1 MSEWETERSVPG
13 KATEPFPEELV
24 LAVDAQAVFGTIGKF
39 RGLRRESPE
48 VWKMLASRAGFY
60 RRSMLENDPAYK
72 QLISYTVFVSKG
84 QIFVMKR
91 LKAQAESRL
100 RGHLSVGVGG
110 HMNPVPETGWPGK
123 RAIYRFKALVH
134 ANILREM
141 REEVIIPWTPHLTFL
156 GFLNDDETEVGRVHL
171 GIVCLATLAQP
182 LLAIRETDKM
192 LGAWVPMSKLQD
204 LGRFESW
211 SSLLLSTIKLR

>member
-1 MSEWETERSVPG
+1 MSERETERSVPG
-13 KATEPFPEELV
+13 KSTEPFAEELI
-24 LAVDAQAVFGTIGKF
+24 LAVDAQAVFETIGKF
-39 RGLRRESPE
+39 RGLRKETPE
-48 VWKMLASRAGFY
+48 VWKALASRSGFY

-84 QIFVMKR
+84 HIFVMKR

-100 RGHLSVGVGG
+100 RGLLSVGVGG

-134 ANILREM
+134 ANILREI
-141 REEVIIPWTPHLTFL
+141 REEVIMPWTPPLTFL

-171 GIVCLATLAQP
+171 GVVCLATLAQP
-182 LLAIRETDKM
+182 LLAIRESDKM
-192 LGAWVPMSKLQD
+192 VGAWVPVNQLHD

-211 SSLLLSTIKLR
+211 SSLLLSAIKLR